1 MGLIWLIGPIRLEAG
16 GAVEQE
22 GVEGCLSIP
31 NEWGLTKRPETVTVR
46 ALDRNGKTIEVTGSG
61 LLAKAFCHEIDHLD
75 GVLYTDKVIRMLDRD
90 EIE

>member
-1 MGLIWLIGPIRLEAG
+1 M
-16 GAVEQE
+16 
-22 GVEGCLSIP
+22 
-31 NEWGLTKRPETVTVR
+31 TVR

-75 GVLYTDKVIRMLDRD
+75 GELYTDKVIRMLDRD